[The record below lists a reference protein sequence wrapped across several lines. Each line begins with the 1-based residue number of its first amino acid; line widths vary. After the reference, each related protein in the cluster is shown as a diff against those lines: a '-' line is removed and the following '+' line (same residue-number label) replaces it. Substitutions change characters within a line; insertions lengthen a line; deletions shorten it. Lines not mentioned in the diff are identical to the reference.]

1 MADLISRLKQRSV
14 EKRDASV
21 HVEGRILFL
30 VDDADAVRRQLAGE
44 DLPLDHAVPYRDD
57 ISTDEI
63 TPAWVCYYF
72 DETLGDFPYVGFR
85 AGGEF
90 PIERN
95 SIRAGGF
102 GVAVSGKRRGKG
114 SSREASPYAEKCA
127 GIQVVV
133 AENIE
138 RIYQQN
144 CHNLGLL
151 TSTDFGVLA
160 RLRAGETIP
169 LETFLE
175 GKDPVTRQIIE
186 WGGLFEFNL
195 ARLQGKV
202 ELDAPAPAEGGMTIT
217 EKIFAR
223 HRVVDLSRDQV
234 GCSSIATGDAGFFR
248 TDLRFSH
255 EYVTPMASAFFEEKV
270 GKGEPVNDPGS
281 IVFFRDHL
289 TFLAMAMTPER
300 KAQGLLEVAD
310 QLRIKQEEFSREQ
323 GVTLHGETG
332 HGGSEAICHSKIL
345 ESYAEPGQLIIG
357 SDSHTPHSGALGCVA
372 FGDGTTAIF
381 NSWITRDVYSYVPET
396 VRVVCRG
403 QAPAGITAKDMMLAI
418 LATDYVRDGK
428 AIGKMMEYCGE
439 AVEALSIDE
448 RATMTNMA
456 AEVGAFS
463 GIVAP
468 DERTVEFLARER
480 GMAPEVA
487 RELCAGLRSDDDA
500 RFVHT
505 IEIDAAALRPLVATP
520 GDPGNGVSIDEIGD
534 VPIEIAYGGSCTAGK
549 KEDMDMYARVLAHA
563 VARGRK
569 VAEGVEFWIQFGS
582 MEVKEYCASQGYL
595 DIFEKAG
602 AQIIEPSC
610 GACINAGPGVSRRPD
625 QVTVSAI
632 NRNFP
637 GRSGPGLMYLA
648 SPLTVAASAIEGR
661 IVEWNP
667 ESVGSTQA

>member
-202 ELDAPAPAEGGMTIT
+202 ELDAPAPADGGMTIT

-345 ESYAEPGQLIIG
+345 EAYAEPGQLIIG

-372 FGDGTTAIF
+372 FGVGTTAIF